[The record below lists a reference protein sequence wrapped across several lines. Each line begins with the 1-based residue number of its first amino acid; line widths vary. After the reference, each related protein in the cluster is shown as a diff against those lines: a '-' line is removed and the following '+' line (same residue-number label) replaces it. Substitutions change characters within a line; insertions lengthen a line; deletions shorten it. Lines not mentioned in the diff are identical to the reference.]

1 MKPKSLS
8 RRIRQHLNAKFA
20 EGVQSIA
27 NMRGQRVLLPVRRD
41 SDATAMASDW
51 RNVGSDIRFAVRKYS
66 RR

>member
-8 RRIRQHLNAKFA
+8 RRIRQHLNTKFA

-27 NMRGQRVLLPVRRD
+27 NMRGQKVLVPVCKE
-41 SDATAMASDW
+41 SDRAAMTSDW
-51 RNVGSDIRFAVRKYS
+51 KNIGGDIRFAVRKYS